1 MYHMVMDAT
10 NHAWELVFKRDGRV
24 FTELL
29 PAFTEAAA
37 EFERRGCQRVLD
49 VGCGNGRHT
58 VALTQ
63 HGFDVTGLDISIS
76 GLRET
81 RRWLLEE
88 SMDAGLMCAEIGRAH
103 V

>member
-1 MYHMVMDAT
+1 MAPLASLGCTQTVIIRPYKKSFRAQHAVPLRMCIGGRVFMYHMVMDAT

-37 EFERRGCQRVLD
+37 EFERRGCQRVL
-49 VGCGNGRHT
+49 
-58 VALTQ
+58 
-63 HGFDVTGLDISIS
+63 
-76 GLRET
+76 
-81 RRWLLEE
+81 
-88 SMDAGLMCAEIGRAH
+88 EIGRAH